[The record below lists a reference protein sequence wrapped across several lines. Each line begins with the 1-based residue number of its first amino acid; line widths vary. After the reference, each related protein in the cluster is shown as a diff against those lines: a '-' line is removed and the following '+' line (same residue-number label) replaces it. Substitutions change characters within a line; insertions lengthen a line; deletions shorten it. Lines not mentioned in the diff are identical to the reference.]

1 MYEIVQTKKF
11 AKALKQLIRG
21 GLKQSVQKYIN
32 TVINAIAAGE
42 KLDVGYRDH
51 QLQGEFETY
60 RECHIQGDLLL
71 IYQIKDEEVVLLLI
85 NIGSH
90 SQLFG

>member
-21 GLKQSVQKYIN
+21 GLKKSVQKDIQI
-32 TVINAIAAGE
+32 TINAIAAGQ
-42 KLDVGYRDH
+42 KLNAGYKDN
-51 QLQGEFETY
+51 QLQGDLAAC

-71 IYQIKDEEVVLLLI
+71 AHKIDKGELI
-85 NIGSH
+85 LILVDIGSH
-90 SQLFG
+90 SKLFL

>member
-11 AKALKQLIRG
+11 TKALNQLIRG
-21 GLKQSVQKYIN
+21 GLKQSVQKDIN
-32 TVINAIAAGE
+32 TAINTIAAGH
-42 KLDVGYRDH
+42 KLDAGYRDH
-51 QLQGEFETY
+51 QLRGEFSEY

-71 IYQIKDEEVVLLLI
+71 VYQIIDKEVVLILI

>member
-11 AKALKQLIRG
+11 ARSLKRLLRSG
-21 GLKQSVQKYIN
+21 MKTSVQNDIKNTIN
-32 TVINAIAAGE
+32 TIASGQ
-42 KLDVGYRDH
+42 KLDAGYRDH
-51 QLQGEFETY
+51 QLNGEFSDC

-71 IYQIKDEEVVLLLI
+71 VYQIKDEEVVLILI